1 MQKLQSLEA
10 VGEELGDYD
19 PHAYADEAAAET
31 LYELDAISLPD
42 VHFDQNMDLDDRFHH
57 LASIGMTHQ
66 STTKTTLVHKPVQ
79 VALENYHSLKQLQE
93 VNVTPEWAQ
102 LA

>member
-19 PHAYADEAAAET
+19 PHAYADEATAET
-31 LYELDAISLPD
+31 FYELDTIAVPEIP
-42 VHFDQNMDLDDRFHH
+42 FDPNMDFDDTFNN

-66 STTKTTLVHKPVQ
+66 STKTTLVHKPVE
-79 VALENYHSLKQLQE
+79 VALENYHSLKQLQK
-93 VNVTPEWAQ
+93 VNVNPKWGQ